1 MKYEILRCRKSCRM
15 TQLEFAKY
23 IGVSQEVIGMVE
35 SGHRGISKALAIK
48 LFNLDP
54 DKFPLEKLLGSS

>member
-1 MKYEILRCRKSCRM
+1 M